1 MTVPGNMDVEPL
13 YCAEQ
18 INVPPEL
25 ADVLKSY
32 TKEVVRRQPH
42 DLYEFSAKYFAE
54 LAEVA
59 RTAVVDIVPPT
70 VDQIKAAFEGA
81 AGVGTLSDLK
91 AKCVGAGVMGSTVD
105 QAFQLGEFEESIADP
120 KTPLVMLLTM
130 TDATFVGIVASLFDV
145 FGTVKEG
152 EDDPSL
158 RAGSFLETFITLTE
172 KDPSMTADRLNEL
185 KEQLPKAEGEDA
197 KDEDVTI
204 TFADVMKTEA
214 FQAILEASE

>member
-70 VDQIKAAFEGA
+70 VDQIKAAFEGSG
-81 AGVGTLSDLK
+81 GVGTLSDLK

-185 KEQLPKAEGEDA
+185 KEQLPKAEGEEA
-197 KDEDVTI
+197 KDDDVTI

>member
-59 RTAVVDIVPPT
+59 RTAVVEP
-70 VDQIKAAFEGA
+70 
-81 AGVGTLSDLK
+81 GV
-91 AKCVGAGVMGSTVD
+91 AQV
-105 QAFQLGEFEESIADP
+105 
-120 KTPLVMLLTM
+120 
-130 TDATFVGIVASLFDV
+130 
-145 FGTVKEG
+145 
-152 EDDPSL
+152 
-158 RAGSFLETFITLTE
+158 
-172 KDPSMTADRLNEL
+172 
-185 KEQLPKAEGEDA
+185 
-197 KDEDVTI
+197 
-204 TFADVMKTEA
+204 
-214 FQAILEASE
+214 QAIVVTLRCRGECSK